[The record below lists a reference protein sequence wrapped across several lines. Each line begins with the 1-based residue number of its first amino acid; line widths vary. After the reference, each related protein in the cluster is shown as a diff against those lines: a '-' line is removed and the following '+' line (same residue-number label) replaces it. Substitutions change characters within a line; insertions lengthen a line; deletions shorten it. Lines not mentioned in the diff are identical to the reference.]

1 MQAVCSRSRPRRR
14 LTNTLG
20 KLARCLR
27 RGQDSRIIRR
37 FITQSRFNLQAGD
50 RRAAVGR
57 IESVKQ
63 SDDRYPEARGFI
75 EDLTAAWPGD
85 PASELLAAA
94 QRYLQTHC
102 QQCGRALVGAAR
114 AGRRDLPDSQP
125 DALATRRPAPAML
138 QPPSTPPHPTP
149 TTASAAA
156 PESFDAV
163 RHRWPERSQPSAQAC
178 WDAPTIQALR
188 QYSATAY
195 PRSRFAAASTERL
208 DSVNTPSAPR
218 SSSNSWS
225 RPPAPI
231 SAYERWP
238 LCYSAPPLARPRTPS
253 RELSTTAI
261 QPHGKNASNSPPP
274 AHVVEAMIS

>member
-1 MQAVCSRSRPRRR
+1 MPSARSRLAYNTAVHHAVAVQSSGWRPPRGGGKDRVGETKRRPVSRGPGFYRGSDRR
-14 LTNTLG
+14 L
-20 KLARCLR
+20 ARRPRQRVAGSGTAVSPDALPAVRTRAGR
-27 RGQDSRIIRR
+27 RG
-37 FITQSRFNLQAGD
+37 
-50 RRAAVGR
+50 
-57 IESVKQ
+57 
-63 SDDRYPEARGFI
+63 
-75 EDLTAAWPGD
+75 
-85 PASELLAAA
+85 
-94 QRYLQTHC
+94 
-102 QQCGRALVGAAR
+102 AR

-125 DALATRRPAPAML
+125 NALATRRPAPAML
-138 QPPSTPPHPTP
+138 QPPSTPPQPTP

-188 QYSATAY
+188 QYSVTAY